1 MHSEVPHTNPVL
13 ARFERNGVVEST
25 HRGAWVVVQLD
36 ETGQPEIVEAAGDP
50 GQAIFARSAMK
61 GLQALPLI
69 ETGAAQAFCLSDAEI
84 ALACASHSAEPQ
96 HVRLV
101 QRMLARGGL
110 TEDQLGCGPTSA
122 WDSGPASP
130 KRRVFHCCSGK
141 HAAMLLAAQHQG
153 DEPANYLSMESS
165 EQQAVLRAVTQMT
178 GAELFGAIDG
188 CSAPTYSM
196 PLSALA
202 TGIARLCTPASLS
215 PERSAAC
222 NRITN
227 AAASNPEMIGGS
239 RGRSDTD
246 LMKATAGRLFAKL
259 GAEGVFVV
267 GERGT
272 GKAFSINVDDGSPR
286 AFHALCLETLH
297 SNQMISEAELA
308 LLARWA
314 DRTLRNADGKVTG
327 RIV

>member
-1 MHSEVPHTNPVL
+1 MHSEVPQDNPVL

-36 ETGQPEIVEAAGDP
+36 DTGAPAVVDAHGDP
-50 GQAIFARSAMK
+50 DQQIFARSAMK
-61 GLQALPLI
+61 GLQALPLL
-69 ETGAAQAFCLSDAEI
+69 ETGAAESFGLSDAEI

-101 QRMLARGGL
+101 QRMLASGNL
-110 TEDQLGCGPTSA
+110 VEDQLGCGATTA
-122 WDSGPASP
+122 WDSGPAGP
-130 KRRVFHCCSGK
+130 KRKVFHCCSGK
-141 HAAMLLAAQHQG
+141 HASMLLAAQHLG
-153 DEPANYLSMESS
+153 DAPANYLSTESC
-165 EQQAVLRAVTQMT
+165 EQQAVFRAVADMT

-188 CSAPTYSM
+188 CSAPTFLM
-196 PLSALA
+196 PLVALA

-215 PERSAAC
+215 SERAAACERITSAAV
-222 NRITN
+222 T
-227 AAASNPEMIGGS
+227 NPEMIGGT

-246 LMKATAGRLFAKL
+246 LMKSTGGRIFAKL

-272 GKAFSINVDDGSPR
+272 GKALAINVDDGSAR
-286 AFHALCLETLH
+286 AFHALCLEILYRH
-297 SNQMISEAELA
+297 QMISEAELKP
-308 LLARWA
+308 LASWA
-314 DRTLRNADGKVTG
+314 DRTLRNAEGTVTG